1 MRISIFQ
8 VDQDKPQV
16 VSKTGGFTV
25 LLSVQSFTTPE
36 LLMSQS
42 LMWMLYNVLD
52 KLPVGLRYLIDS
64 GQDCSKKVRTERT
77 LYEQTSRLLSRMN

>member
-25 LLSVQSFTTPE
+25 LLSVSVVH
-36 LLMSQS
+36 LSR
-42 LMWMLYNVLD
+42 VA
-52 KLPVGLRYLIDS
+52 PVGLRYLIDS
-64 GQDCSKKVRTERT
+64 GLDWLGDMGDLQRI
-77 LYEQTSRLLSRMN
+77 LALLPKGTY